1 MAEVVEFPLDDGNV
15 LRVQAA
21 TADAAGSGLGLAS
34 PGDRIAQA
42 GEKLDNAIAE
52 VTPALK
58 TVTEKLRAL
67 SPDDLT
73 VEFGLTLT
81 AESGVV
87 VAKGS
92 AEVHFTVTLGW
103 QRSGEFGRADG
114 GRADGGHRAR
124 DEADA

>member
-1 MAEVVEFPLDDGNV
+1 MAEVVEFPLDDGSV

-21 TADAAGSGLGLAS
+21 TADTAGSGLGLAS
-34 PGDRIAQA
+34 AGDRIAQA

-87 VAKGS
+87 VAKGR

-103 QRSGEFGRADG
+103 QRSGES